1 MLGPG
6 AGAGPAPGSGIG
18 RGRADVAPMR
28 RPSARTH
35 RDPRPNPAAHPH
47 RAPTPTPAPAATP
60 GPVIP
65 VTFDG
70 TRHAWLVLGY
80 RELHYVLSSPEI
92 FTSDPRNRARRE
104 NIPADWAPLPGLGR
118 RPSLL
123 HTDSEDHQRRY
134 QAVNDVLGEVDVFL
148 LRARAEAITDSVI
161 DDFAG
166 LGSADLVASFA
177 HQVPALVLASLC
189 GPDDLDA
196 TQIAEDL
203 VDLVDIGADA
213 ARGHRQ
219 LVARLRDLLAIR
231 LDEPPTEDIISG
243 LIDHPAELTDDE
255 IVEDLAVA
263 LGFGMRTVA
272 GWIGNSLRLL
282 LTDGSFALELSG
294 GRRSVMQA
302 LTRVLWEDTPLQ
314 ITAGRWATRDIQL
327 GGQRIRAGEMVAL
340 GLAAANSD
348 PRVRRDHASGPPA
361 GCGAAPAHHHDHHNP
376 GGGPARQ
383 GTAHHADNAA
393 GASADAAGTGTTSGP
408 NSAHLSFGHGA
419 HRCPFPA
426 QEIAEVITR
435 TAVEVLLDRLPNVR
449 LAVPAGA
456 LVWRRTAWNRALT
469 ALPVRFSPV

>member
-1 MLGPG
+1 MTTMLGPG
-6 AGAGPAPGSGIG
+6 AGPAPRPGVG
-18 RGRADVAPMR
+18 RGRSDIAPVR
-28 RPSARTH
+28 RPQARGH
-35 RDPRPNPAAHPH
+35 RDPRPNPASNPH
-47 RAPTPTPAPAATP
+47 RTPAPAPAAAP

-203 VDLVDIGADA
+203 VDLVDIDADA
-213 ARGHRQ
+213 ARGHRH

-361 GCGAAPAHHHDHHNP
+361 GCGAALAHHHNP
-376 GGGPARQ
+376 GGGPALR
-383 GTAHHADNAA
+383 GTAHHAGNAT
-393 GASADAAGTGTTSGP
+393 GADADADADGTVTASGP

-456 LVWRRTAWNRALT
+456 LAWRRTAWNRALT